1 MTLSNLVGA
10 MVILLIAAV
19 VIKKLRVR
27 RPVKKRHVGSI
38 GPAAFGTIY
47 ELLNEDR
54 RKAIEVVV
62 EDKAGYRDAE
72 DAAGNLPDLE
82 NPGR

>member
-10 MVILLIAAV
+10 MVMLLIAAV
-19 VIKKLRVR
+19 VIKRVRAR
-27 RPVKKRHVGSI
+27 RPVKKHHGASI

-54 RKAIEVVV
+54 RRAIEVVV

-82 NPGR
+82 TPGP